1 MVKVTKKEVA
11 KMINRNDKKEERKD
25 EKKDRKDFE
34 PKKRK

>member
-1 MVKVTKKEVA
+1 MTAATKKEVK
-11 KMINRNDKKEERKD
+11 KMITKNNKIEERKD